1 MSACSTCGKPVDSL
15 RAPAVRVS
23 AGKVVPFCSK
33 ECAGQWESKPVRMP
47 AKARALPKDDHPIIE
62 IVHEPSSGVVTSASD
77 ARKTGPV
84 QPRLRSDVDGAFE
97 IADTGHIDDYVAY
110 DEPLHKSRTLLWVIA
125 GVVVLVGGV
134 AIAYSLGYL
143 DRMLGKEDEVAAAT
157 TTTTKV
163 VVPEPDAAVVVAPAV
178 DAAVAITPTV
188 ALERA
193 RSVLRTQLKSNSS
206 RVQRVAASALART
219 GDEEARETLAQ
230 ALASETNESMKIDIA
245 YALARSGDRRG
256 TEAILAALNKARAT
270 LDRRDPRLEVGTR
283 LARLGDKRAISVLES
298 SLEIT
303 QNRLG
308 VAETLAAFREKRVIK
323 VLEQVRND
331 DKSAPDEKARATI
344 ALGNAG
350 KTEVAPALR
359 EMLPD
364 ARNNFF
370 AAVALANLR
379 DEAARPVLVK
389 QLEIPSL
396 RVQAARALRKLAPE
410 APVNELLPPLL
421 GALDSNKDT
430 EQVQIAEAI
439 LLLTGPATWSEHE

>member
-1 MSACSTCGKPVDSL
+1 MSACSTCGKPVDPL

-23 AGKVVPFCSK
+23 SGKVVPFCSK
-33 ECAGQWESKPVRMP
+33 ECAGQWESKPVRVP
-47 AKARALPKDDHPIIE
+47 AKAQAKDDQPIIE
-62 IVHEPSSGVVTSASD
+62 IVHEPSSGVVASSSD
-77 ARKTGPV
+77 ARTGPV
-84 QPRLRSDVDGAFE
+84 QPRLRSDVDGAIQ
-97 IADTGHIDDYVAY
+97 IADTGHIDDYIAY

-125 GVVVLVGGV
+125 GVVVLVGGA

-143 DRMLGKEDEVAAAT
+143 DGVLGKEDVTAVTQATPKVVAA
-157 TTTTKV
+157 
-163 VVPEPDAAVVVAPAV
+163 EPDAAVVVAPAV

-219 GDEEARETLAQ
+219 GDEEARETLAH
-230 ALASETNESMKIDIA
+230 ALANETNEITKIDIA

-256 TEAILAALNKARAT
+256 TDAILAALNKARAT

-283 LARLGDKRAISVLES
+283 LARLGDKRAIAVLES

-308 VAETLAAFREKRVIK
+308 VAETLAAFGERRVIK
-323 VLEQVRND
+323 VLEQVRAD

-350 KTEVAPALR
+350 KAEVAPALR

-370 AAVALANLR
+370 AAVALANLH

-410 APVNELLPPLL
+410 APVNELLPSLL
-421 GALDSNKDT
+421 GALESNKDT

-439 LLLTGPATWSEHE
+439 LLLTGPATWSERE